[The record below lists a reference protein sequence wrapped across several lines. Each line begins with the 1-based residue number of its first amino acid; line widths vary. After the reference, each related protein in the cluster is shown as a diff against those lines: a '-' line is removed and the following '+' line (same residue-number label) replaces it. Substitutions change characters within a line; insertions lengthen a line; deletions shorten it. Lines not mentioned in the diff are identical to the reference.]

1 MAIQEF
7 SSTDLVVR
15 LLACQLKSLTKYST
29 YRFTTKMEA
38 VGLAE
43 ARL

>member
-1 MAIQEF
+1 MAIQES
-7 SSTDLVVR
+7 SSTDLEVR

-29 YRFTTKMEA
+29 YRFRTKMEA

-43 ARL
+43 RHL